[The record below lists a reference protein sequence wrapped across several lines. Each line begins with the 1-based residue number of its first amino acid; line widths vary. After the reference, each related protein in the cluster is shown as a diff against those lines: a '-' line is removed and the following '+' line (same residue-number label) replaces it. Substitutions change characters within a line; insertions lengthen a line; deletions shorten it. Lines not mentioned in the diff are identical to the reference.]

1 MNDYLKLQ
9 IKNPNTD
16 KSLWFD
22 YPFNID
28 NIKNTL
34 HLSSSNYEIVN
45 YKSSAPIIEYNIYDT
60 IDEIVEDYNK
70 YLSLPTHIQ
79 KNITAILDV
88 VSDIDYVY
96 NAVKENT
103 IAFYENCETN
113 DDLAKEMLK
122 QRGDVP
128 NDIINCIDTE
138 KYFKNTYIEDS
149 ILIDTHDGIFEITY

>member
-34 HLSSSNYEIVN
+34 HLSGSNYEIVN
-45 YKSSAPIIEYNIYDT
+45 YKSSAPIIEYNTYDT

-79 KNITAILDV
+79 KNITE
-88 VSDIDYVY
+88 
-96 NAVKENT
+96 NA